1 MPSRRA
7 TAGRPRCARPPSS
20 MRPASGGASDPRR
33 PVAAHVGAAGRERAN
48 PPVATLDRGFSD
60 PHGRG
65 ELRRS
70 RGRLGEAYA
79 RGLAD
84 SHGSAR
90 LPGGAV
96 TSRGGRVE
104 CGRVVNGCAC
114 SFGSGT
120 FRGHS
125 DLLTEGR
132 GAVCEV
138 GRAPPAS
145 PVSPQTAV
153 AVAGEGRY
161 HFPHRA
167 ASAVHGRCALPDVAG
182 RECVRST
189 LHSTPWSS
197 LGWRAALATSAVRNT
212 RTW

>member
-104 CGRVVNGCAC
+104 CGRVANGCAC

-132 GAVCEV
+132 GAVCDV

-153 AVAGEGRY
+153 AGAGEGRC

-167 ASAVHGRCALPDVAG
+167 VFEGRLVNRETGEYKGYPLDRDEWPRGVEETYAG
-182 RECVRST
+182 QVRD
-189 LHSTPWSS
+189 
-197 LGWRAALATSAVRNT
+197 
-212 RTW
+212 